1 MSWLSIDVLLG
12 NEPYGSNFF
21 LEFDFLRKR
30 EKSVA
35 NSWESEKVVGE
46 SPEGRT

>member
-1 MSWLSIDVLLG
+1 MSNSETNPTAPI
-12 NEPYGSNFF
+12 FF

>member
-1 MSWLSIDVLLG
+1 MSNSETNPTAPI
-12 NEPYGSNFF
+12 F